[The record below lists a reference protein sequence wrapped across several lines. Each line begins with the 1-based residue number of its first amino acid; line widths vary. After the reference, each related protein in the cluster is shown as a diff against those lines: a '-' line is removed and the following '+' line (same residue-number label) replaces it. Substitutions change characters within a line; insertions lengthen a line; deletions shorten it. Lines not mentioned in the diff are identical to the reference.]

1 MTAHPLTRRIA
12 SSFLALAILVAASG
26 CTVVS
31 LKVERPSAMRAE
43 TRQVVKEN
51 GGERA
56 SMLLKQAGRLS
67 GNKEAQIAALLEAVE
82 TTTRARAGTARQ
94 RLNLAATENLVAA
107 LQTRDFAPVTLPDGR
122 TLTVAGDS
130 PATLDPRTA
139 DELLPAASLRI
150 KKLRVRTTQDG
161 AGVPYV
167 ARFAPGSPALRG
179 QPGIPPKS
187 GLCEPVTAL
196 VRSDRKN
203 PQLVFYRTLAD
214 DETIIDGRRVKLAAD
229 FTAPLAYMLSKGR
242 NRSMD
247 VRALIRTDLKMDD
260 AGLYQFSR
268 FEPGKIPVVFVHGL
282 MSRPETWVPAVN
294 ELLADEKIRERYQFW
309 LFLYPTGLPVWASAA
324 KLREEMDRF
333 RTVFDPRRTNRN
345 LDQMVL
351 AGHSMGGL
359 ISGLQIRTGGR
370 HLWQQFMKTPPEKL
384 NLTPENKARLLK
396 IVNFGPR
403 HDVKRVVFFATP
415 HQGSDLAVNPF
426 AEFFAGLVR
435 LPFKFTRHDVMTIQQ
450 ALREDL
456 RELFVAPANSLV
468 FLRAKSPLLA
478 AILKLPMKKS
488 VPFHSIIGDRGLGDT
503 PGSSDG
509 VVPYWSS
516 HLPGAASEKIVPSGH
531 GTNENPEGIE
541 EFRRILRQHASL
553 GRGPLSANA
562 RD

>member
-1 MTAHPLTRRIA
+1 MTACPLPQIITN
-12 SSFLALAILVAASG
+12 SLLAVAILVTANG
-26 CTVVS
+26 CTVVRV
-31 LKVERPSAMRAE
+31 KMDRPSAIRME
-43 TRQVVKEN
+43 TRKLVKEN
-51 GGERA
+51 GSERA
-56 SMLLKQAGRLS
+56 ATLLQQAALS
-67 GNKEAQIAALLEAVE
+67 TTNKEEQIAALLEATE
-82 TTTRARAGTARQ
+82 LTASGRPGTARH
-94 RLNLAATENLVAA
+94 RLNLSATVNLVSA
-107 LQTRDFAPVTLPDGR
+107 LQARDFAPVTLPDGR
-122 TLTVAGDS
+122 QLTVAGDS
-130 PATLDPRTA
+130 PATFDPRSTNDLFPATA
-139 DELLPAASLRI
+139 LHI
-150 KKLRVRTTQDG
+150 KQLRVRTTQEG

-167 ARFAPGSPALRG
+167 ARFEPGSPALRG
-179 QPGIPPKS
+179 QPGIPPLS

-196 VRSDRKN
+196 VRFDRKN

-214 DETIIDGRRVKLAAD
+214 DDTVIDGRRVKLAAD

-242 NRSMD
+242 NRSLD
-247 VRALIRTDLKMDD
+247 IRALIRTDLKMDD

-268 FEPGKIPVVFVHGL
+268 YEPGKIPVVFVHGL

-294 ELLADEKIRERYQFW
+294 ELLADEQIRERYQFW

-324 KLREEMDRF
+324 KLRDEMDRF
-333 RTVFDPRRTNRN
+333 RTVFDPRRTNAN
-345 LDQMVL
+345 LDRMVL

-370 HLWQQFMKTPPEKL
+370 HLWQQFMITPPEQL
-384 NLTPENKARLLK
+384 NISPQNKERLLK

-403 HDVKRVVFFATP
+403 NDVARVVFFATP
-415 HQGSDLAVNPF
+415 HQGSELAVNPF
-426 AEFFAGLVR
+426 AEFFARLVR
-435 LPFKFTRHDVMTIQQ
+435 LPFKFTRHDVLTLQQ
-450 ALREDL
+450 VLREDL

-503 PGSSDG
+503 PDSSDG

-531 GTNENPEGIE
+531 GTNENPEGIR
-541 EFRRILRQHASL
+541 EFRRILRQHLSAAG
-553 GRGPLSANA
+553 GRLSANA